1 MAYYYGEDMT
11 SWWDIPLTK
20 EYDARYLVI
29 HFYQAWNDKANGSA
43 ASKMKVAELD
53 IY

>member
-1 MAYYYGEDMT
+1 MKDY
-11 SWWDIPLTK
+11 WNIKLTK

-29 HFYQAWNDKANGSA
+29 HFYQCWNDGATGGA